1 MIILSPGTEAIAPT
15 EVIALIDPGPP
26 IIHLLTHLT
35 IPLQALL
42 QEVPDRP
49 QAAGQ
54 HQAGQHQVCIRQR
67 PPRLHIHLEA
77 ERLPKICMVLMQRP
91 LRSIW

>member
-35 IPLQALL
+35 TPLQALL

-54 HQAGQHQVCIRQR
+54 HQA
-67 PPRLHIHLEA
+67 
-77 ERLPKICMVLMQRP
+77 
-91 LRSIW
+91 